1 MNLDQ
6 YNALVAALP
15 LIEVALAEKKVQAAR
30 PDYEADSGGAKIT
43 KDGGAEDGEEA
54 DKVAVDADND
64 EEEQ

>member
-30 PDYEADSGGAKIT
+30 PDYEADVSDTKIT
-43 KDGGAEDGEEA
+43 KDGEAEDEGKAEKA
-54 DKVAVDADND
+54 GVDAEID
-64 EEEQ
+64 EEED